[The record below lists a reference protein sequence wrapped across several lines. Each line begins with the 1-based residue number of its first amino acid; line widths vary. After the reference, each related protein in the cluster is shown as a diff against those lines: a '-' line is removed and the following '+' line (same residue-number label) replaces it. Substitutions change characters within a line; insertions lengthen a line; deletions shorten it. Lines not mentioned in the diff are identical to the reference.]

1 MLQKSRKIT
10 ILMLAILAI
19 FSIVANRVLLFN
31 QHTLNYIV
39 NPIFWIVYIIACC
52 FLLSKSEEKMRL
64 KGDIVLS
71 SLIASAI
78 YIGIY
83 VISIFLIEVGDNPF
97 SHSFKGFII
106 NAYVYNCDLC

>member
-19 FSIVANRVLLFN
+19 FSIVANRVLLFD

-39 NPIFWIVYIIACC
+39 NPIFWVIYIIACC
-52 FLLSKSEEKMRL
+52 FLLSKSEEGMRF
-64 KGDIVLS
+64 KGDIRIS

-83 VISIFLIEVGDNPF
+83 VFSVFLIEVGDLPIF
-97 SHSFKGFII
+97 
-106 NAYVYNCDLC
+106 